1 MTAREGPTWYDA
13 TAGERPS
20 FPPLAG
26 DATTDVCIIGA
37 GFTGLSAALHLAE
50 RGLRVVLL
58 ESKRVGTGGSGRNG
72 GQIHSGQRRDVA
84 YLAKVVGREDARR
97 LWDMAEEAKRL
108 VRDLIKRHAIDCDL
122 RHGLIAAAHDRRA
135 ATELAAEAEN
145 LARHYDYHDIHLL
158 SADEVAVTT
167 GSPIFAG
174 GWLDRTAGHLHPLR
188 FALGLARAAAAAG
201 ARIHE
206 STPALRIEHGT
217 PLCVATPTGAVR
229 AGHVLIASDAYGEG
243 LSKALDARVLPIAS
257 YIVTTPPLPAGFDA
271 ILPGDQAASDTR
283 FIVRYWRR
291 TADRRLLF
299 GGAETFTPAPP
310 RDIAALVRKALA
322 EIYPQLGGVPIDH
335 AWGGTIGITRTRLPY
350 ARRLA
355 PSLWVCGGYS
365 GHGVA
370 LAPLFGKIMAEAIAG
385 TLERYDLLARLPVPP
400 FPGGRT
406 LRAPLLAA
414 ALTWHAML
422 DRI

>member
-1 MTAREGPTWYDA
+1 MTAPEGPTWYDA
-13 TAGERPS
+13 SAGQRPS

-26 DATTDVCIIGA
+26 DARADVCIIGA

-50 RGLRVVLL
+50 RGLRVILL
-58 ESKRVGTGGSGRNG
+58 EARRVGSGGSGRNG

-84 YLAKVVGREDARR
+84 YLARVVGRDDARR

-108 VRDLIKRHAIDCDL
+108 VRDLIARHAIDCDL
-122 RHGLIAAAHDRRA
+122 RDGLIAAAHGPKA
-135 ATELAAEAEN
+135 AAALAAEADE
-145 LARHYDYHDIHLL
+145 LAQHYGYPDIRLL
-158 SADEVAVTT
+158 SAEEVAAKT

-201 ARIHE
+201 AAIHE
-206 STPALRIEHGT
+206 ETPALRIENGPAPRVVT
-217 PLCVATPTGAVR
+217 A
-229 AGHVLIASDAYGEG
+229 AGVVTAEHVLIASDAYGEG
-243 LSKALDARVLPIAS
+243 LSREFDSRVLPIAS
-257 YIVTTPPLPAGFDA
+257 YIVTTQPLPAACDA
-271 ILPGDQAASDTR
+271 ILPGDEAASDTR

-310 RDIAALVRKALA
+310 RDIAALVRKALT
-322 EIYPQLGGVPIDH
+322 EIYPQLAGVAIDH

-350 ARRLA
+350 VRRLA
-355 PSLWVCGGYS
+355 PRLWVAGGYS

-370 LAPLFGKIMAEAIAG
+370 LAPLFGKIMAEAITG
-385 TLERYDLLARLPVPP
+385 TLERYDLLAKLPVPP

-406 LRAPLLAA
+406 FRAPLLAA

-422 DRI
+422 DRL